1 MERRSSGEESW
12 LEINRET
19 HFNLNNFVVE
29 VY

>member
-19 HFNLNNFVVE
+19 HFDLNNFVVE